1 MRLMVR
7 RAVVPAL
14 QALRSYWGTAVLLV
28 AACAAGLA
36 VMLPVTAVA
45 GWGASGLAPSIAL
58 PPVRDADLG
67 IVWGAF
73 AQSPTEVRQAAVVA
87 LVRLLLGVAVGVL
100 AVTWFTTLSVSTAR
114 ASGRATEIAVRRA
127 VGASR
132 RQLLAAALLEGASV
146 AFLALVVGGA
156 SGLAAARLSLGGWP
170 GTVHGATPAVALLA
184 IVATLSGIVLGALL
198 PLAFARSSSRIA
210 VVDPTPLGLLVPT
223 LQLGLSLTVLASAS
237 LLDRGAARLTS
248 PAARQGATGQVLE
261 LTTRALPPAERAA
274 RYAALLRQ
282 AHADPA
288 IEVASL
294 TSPGTLAG
302 IGPVDVAWSECG
314 ACSWGGLALPV
325 HGFFATHFV
334 VSSDTF
340 RALGLRLLAGRVLA
354 DSDDWGAAPV
364 AVVSRSLAQNHFDAR
379 GAVGK
384 MLLMVGHGSPAR
396 YRVVGVVEDRIP
408 DGLGGGMQP
417 PFTIYL
423 SVLQHPA
430 TAADLLVRG
439 PVAPAAL
446 GSAASRAVARAL
458 GPGSAAVPPVSEA
471 SLLGAEAA
479 PVRWFAGMFGA
490 EGWALL
496 AIATIG
502 TFAMMWL
509 WVASLLT
516 ELGVRRAVG
525 ARRRDVMGY
534 VLWRALV
541 VAIGGAAFGS
551 WLGMMVWDAL
561 GGVLPN
567 LPAWEPGQVLRL
579 ALLLSAAALA
589 GAFVPARHAAR
600 TPPAALLAG

>member
-1 MRLMVR
+1 MLR
-7 RAVVPAL
+7 RTVVPAL

-36 VMLPVTAVA
+36 VMLPVTSLAS
-45 GWGASGLAPSIAL
+45 WGASGITPGIAL
-58 PPVRDADLG
+58 QPVRDADLG

-73 AQSPTEVRQAAVVA
+73 AQSPTEVRQAAVAA
-87 LVRLLLGVAVGVL
+87 LVRLLVGVAVGVL

-132 RQLLAAALLEGASV
+132 RQLLGAALLEGASV

-156 SGLAAARLSLGGWP
+156 SGVAVARLSLGGWP
-170 GTVHGATPAVALLA
+170 GTSHAASPTLTLLA
-184 IVATLSGIVLGALL
+184 AAATLSGIVLGALF
-198 PLAFARSSSRIA
+198 PLAFARRSSRIA
-210 VVDPTPLGLLVPT
+210 VVDPTPLGLLVPA

-248 PAARQGATGQVLE
+248 PAAQRGATGRVLE
-261 LTTRALPPAERAA
+261 LTTREPPRAELAA
-274 RYAALLRQ
+274 RYAALLRRAQ
-282 AHADPA
+282 AEPA
-288 IEVASL
+288 IEIASL

-314 ACSWGGLALPV
+314 ACSWGGLALPI
-325 HGFFATHFV
+325 HGFFAAHFV

-340 RALGLRLLAGRVLA
+340 RALGLRLIAGRTLA
-354 DSDDWGAAPV
+354 DADDWGAAPV
-364 AVVSRSLAQNHFDAR
+364 AVVSRSLAQNHFDAS

-384 MLLMVGHGSPAR
+384 LLLLVGHGSTAR
-396 YRVVGVVEDRIP
+396 YRVVGVVEDRRP
-408 DGLGGGMQP
+408 AGLGGGMQP
-417 PFTIYL
+417 PFAIYL

-439 PVAPAAL
+439 PVEPAVL
-446 GSAASRAVARAL
+446 DGAASRAVAQAL
-458 GPGSAAVPPVSEA
+458 GPGSAVVTRVSEA

-479 PVRWFAGMFGA
+479 PVRWFAGMSGA

-509 WVASLLT
+509 WVSSLLG

-525 ARRRDVMGY
+525 ARRGDVMGY
-534 VLWRALV
+534 VLGRAV
-541 VAIGGAAFGS
+541 AVAIGGAAFGS

-567 LPAWEPGQVLRL
+567 LPAWEPAQVVRL

-589 GAFVPARHAAR
+589 GAWVPARHAAR
-600 TPPAALLAG
+600 TPPAQLLAG